1 MAVVERAIAYGGGR
15 GTEEVERDGLTARMC
30 PEMPSPVAGEDTIAA
45 LATPAGR
52 AALAVVRLSGTH
64 ALQIARKILD
74 RPLGAPREATLV
86 HITEADGGLVDQAIA
101 IAYIGPRSYTGED
114 AVEFICHGGLVTPTR
129 VMDLLIRT
137 GARAA
142 EPGEFTRRAVLNG
155 KLDLLQA
162 EAINDL
168 ITAESS
174 AASSM
179 ALLQLEGGLSR
190 RILELRG
197 AILELEALVTYEID
211 FPEEDD
217 GPIPDE
223 RISAATTELTE
234 ALEALVATIPA
245 GELVRA
251 GALVVISGPPNVGK
265 SSLFNALIGR
275 QRAIVTEIPGTTR
288 DALEAVLDVSPF
300 PLRIVDTA
308 GIRETIDTVEQLG
321 VSVTRDYAARADIVL
336 ACGDSPTALDTAYDA
351 VRSVSNAPIIRVMTK
366 ADLRSAEPL
375 AADGDGPGIAVS
387 ALTGTGLRT
396 LVERIERTLQT
407 STAAMTPDAPIL
419 AHTRYREA
427 LERARDEVCRFRDA
441 RTLDRVPTGVAAI
454 HLREGARL
462 LEGLVGSID
471 AEEVLA
477 RVFSRFCVGK

>member
-1 MAVVERAIAYGGGR
+1 MSS
-15 GTEEVERDGLTARMC
+15 T
-30 PEMPSPVAGEDTIAA
+30 VAGEDTIAA

-52 AALAVVRLSGTH
+52 AALAVIRLSGSH

-74 RPLGAPREATLV
+74 RPLGASREATLV
-86 HITEADGGLVDQAIA
+86 HITAADGGLVDQAIA
-101 IAYIGPRSYTGED
+101 IAYPAPRSYTGED

-129 VMDLLIRT
+129 VLDLLIRS

-179 ALLQLEGGLSR
+179 ALQQLEGGLSR

-197 AILELEALVTYEID
+197 AILELEALVAYEID

-217 GPIPDE
+217 GPVPDE

-234 ALEALVATIPA
+234 ALEALVATIPV

-251 GALVVISGPPNVGK
+251 GALVVISGLPNVGK
-265 SSLFNALIGR
+265 SSLFNAMIGR

-288 DALEAVLDVSPF
+288 DALEAVLDISPF

-308 GIRETIDTVEQLG
+308 GIRETTDTVERLG
-321 VSVTRDYAARADIVL
+321 VSVTRDYAGRADIVL
-336 ACGDSPTALDTAYDA
+336 ACGDSLTALDTAYDSA
-351 VRSVSNAPIIRVMTK
+351 RSVSNAPIIRVRTK
-366 ADLRSAEPL
+366 ADLWDAGPS
-375 AADGDGPGIAVS
+375 AADCGVSDVAVS
-387 ALTGTGLRT
+387 ALTGNGLRT
-396 LVERIERTLQT
+396 LIERVERTLQT
-407 STAAMTPDAPIL
+407 TTAPVAPDAPIL
-419 AHTRYREA
+419 AHTRYRES
-427 LERARDEVCRFRDA
+427 LEQARDEVCRFRDA
-441 RTLDRVPTGVAAI
+441 RALDQVPTGVAAI

-471 AEEVLA
+471 VEEVLT